1 MPGRRIHGGYRPFL
15 YEQKDE
21 GGNAGGNAGNE
32 YPLSTQ
38 EHAIRTLEEENR
50 RLQDELS
57 RAHRDAELWRNT
69 AAAHQYNIQSY
80 WDKRVQAMEGFIRL
94 AAEAGDDHEAQN
106 VLYEAVKYIERS
118 GRR

>member
-1 MPGRRIHGGYRPFL
+1 MSDKRIY
-15 YEQKDE
+15 D
-21 GGNAGGNAGNE
+21 GNAGGNAGNE

-69 AAAHQYNIQSY
+69 AASHQHAIERY
-80 WDKRVQAMEGFIRL
+80 WHKRVQALEGFIRL
-94 AAEAGDDHEAQN
+94 AAEAGGDHEQN
-106 VLYEAVKYIERS
+106 NVIFEAVKYIERS
-118 GRR
+118 GR